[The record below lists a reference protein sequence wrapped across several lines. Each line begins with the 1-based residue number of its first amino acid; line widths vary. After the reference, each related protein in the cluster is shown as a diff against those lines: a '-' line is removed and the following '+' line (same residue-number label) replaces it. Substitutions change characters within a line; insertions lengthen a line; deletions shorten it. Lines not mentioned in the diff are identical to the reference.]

1 MGFKKAVDF
10 FNQLTRSATRV
21 LLALGII
28 MLGAMMFLTA
38 ADVILR
44 YIFNNPVPGTYE
56 MVQYLMAIVVPFG
69 IAYCAYQGG
78 HVTVDFLV
86 ARFPKKVRG
95 IIGMITSFLTFGLFV
110 LITWQNWLYIKEQ
123 YDSKLTS
130 AVLLIPVYPFI
141 AIVTIGTA
149 VFCLIL
155 VRDMIDFFTKEVTK

>member
-1 MGFKKAVDF
+1 MQFKKAVDF
-10 FNQLTRSATRV
+10 LNQLTRSATRM
-21 LLALGII
+21 LLALGMM

-44 YIFNNPVPGTYE
+44 YILNNPVPGAYE
-56 MVQYLMAIVVPFG
+56 MIQYMMAIVVSFG
-69 IAYCAYQGG
+69 VAYCAYQGG
-78 HVTVDFLV
+78 HVNVDFLV

-95 IIGMITSFLTFGLFV
+95 IIGMITSFLTFALFV
-110 LITWQNWLYIKEQ
+110 LITWQNLIYIKEQ

-141 AIVTIGTA
+141 AVVTVGTA

-155 VRDMIDFFTKEVTK
+155 VRDMIDFFTKGVTK